1 MVLCRTA
8 NRSLGLFL
16 RPPITLAKTHQR
28 AHQRHAPPL
37 TAQKHQPQHRPN
49 TPLHHRGQPQ
59 PHATTTTQLAQPP
72 PPLQSTNEHPPLEL
86 ALVRDRSRFGP
97 DAASCRSS
105 DPTPQDPLT
114 ETPRGPTLSG
124 WRDCPTRVVSP
135 RFISEAGQL
144 GSSGSFNLRRV
155 GLFDHCRFHP
165 NTPPSPQC

>member
-37 TAQKHQPQHRPN
+37 AAQKHQPQHRPN

-72 PPLQSTNEHPPLEL
+72 RPLQSTKEHPPLEL
-86 ALVRDRSRFGP
+86 AVLTKVADSVAGRFTPSLLPGFIRF
-97 DAASCRSS
+97 CREQFVSY
-105 DPTPQDPLT
+105 QCHYQH
-114 ETPRGPTLSG
+114 RGVTTWSFL
-124 WRDCPTRVVSP
+124 
-135 RFISEAGQL
+135 GQHGTTKERQMPCIQGIQGQH
-144 GSSGSFNLRRV
+144 GSYWDSMDL
-155 GLFDHCRFHP
+155 
-165 NTPPSPQC
+165 

>member
-8 NRSLGLFL
+8 DRSLGLFL

-37 TAQKHQPQHRPN
+37 AAQKHQPQHRPN

-86 ALVRDRSRFGP
+86 AGVGHAGGFLGHRLRVVRVARGRWRQSHLVG
-97 DAASCRSS
+97 ASGS
-105 DPTPQDPLT
+105 QG
-114 ETPRGPTLSG
+114 TPRGGDS
-124 WRDCPTRVVSP
+124 
-135 RFISEAGQL
+135 
-144 GSSGSFNLRRV
+144 LREVMWIVHIERHRI
-155 GLFDHCRFHP
+155 GAAAPCGEHP
-165 NTPPSPQC
+165 DADRHPAPKAFVAVAL